1 MSTILLHNIS
11 MVICFQVKEYMDR
24 AAELKQVLRPKLDT
38 GGTVNGIKRTV
49 SSDPMDELSK

>member
-1 MSTILLHNIS
+1 